1 MTMKAPT
8 TRLFLLAS
16 LAMAAPAMAASA
28 KSAPV
33 KAAASAPSPYID
45 YKDTNAVVKAIEGTG
60 FKVTKTDSPLQ
71 FTLADEVSELNIVVG
86 ECPNIDT
93 CGIGFAFGLIDLPK
107 KPTDA
112 WLARMND
119 QGAVAVVRYKP
130 EMKQVEVG
138 HTFTLKGINEEA
150 LHFSLTN
157 TLTEV
162 DLVFES
168 VQKNEHLKK

>member
-1 MTMKAPT
+1 MKALT
-8 TRLFLLAS
+8 TPLFLLAS
-16 LAMAAPAMAASA
+16 LALAAPAMAAPA

-33 KAAASAPSPYID
+33 QAAAPAASPYIN

-60 FKVTKTDSPLQ
+60 YKVTKTESPLQ
-71 FTLADEVSELNIVVG
+71 FTLADEVSEFNIVIG

-93 CGIGFAFGLIDLPK
+93 CGVGFAFGLIDLPK

-130 EMKQVEVG
+130 ETKQVEIG

-150 LHFSLTN
+150 LHFSLKN
-157 TLTEV
+157 TLIEV

-168 VQKNEHLKK
+168 AQKNEHLKK